1 MAELVEQSES
11 QKVNLIVLHVSHKVK
26 AWVKLSYKITCVIT
40 VRRPKEYSEKD
51 IKILQGKTTS
61 LL

>member
-1 MAELVEQSES
+1 MTQLVEQSEP
-11 QKVNLIVLHVSHKVK
+11 QKVNLIELHVSLKVK

-40 VRRPKEYSEKD
+40 VRRPKEYSEKH
-51 IKILQGKTTS
+51 IQILQGETTS